1 MKSRWQIIV
10 AVLTVMVLLAGC
22 GGQPATSAPAATQ
35 APAQAA
41 TQAPTQAPTEAP
53 TQAPAKGPI
62 KIGVLAPL
70 TGTFA
75 ANGQDMVKGFQMYWE
90 EVGNKCAGREVQLFI
105 EDTAGEPDVGL
116 NKARL
121 LVEQRQVHML
131 VGVQKAN
138 VGLAVAEY
146 VKTTGTPFFIPV
158 TAADDLTQRN
168 RIPNVIRL
176 AGWSSSSTTHP
187 LGEWAATKKGYK
199 TVVTIAEDYA
209 FGHESVGGFV
219 NTFTDNGGKLL
230 AAIWHPLGNMDF
242 SPYLSQIDNYKPD
255 VVFTQESGGDAVRF
269 LKAWHDMGYDK
280 KYPLLGQQTLTD
292 QSNLRGMGDEALG
305 VITAGHFAE
314 GRDAPETKAF
324 VEKFEKRY
332 GELPSYYAADMYTAA
347 HWLDVAM
354 QKINGNVE
362 DQELLLKTVR
372 ETEIPE
378 TPMGPVKLDEY
389 GGTIFNVYLRQVEKR
404 PDGKLWNVVIETFP
418 NVSQFYKYNP
428 EEYLKQPVYSRD
440 YLGENWP

>member
-1 MKSRWQIIV
+1 MKSRWHLLIAGIMII
-10 AVLTVMVLLAGC
+10 ALLAGC
-22 GGQPATSAPAATQ
+22 GQPAAPAPAATQ
-35 APAQAA
+35 AS
-41 TQAPTQAPTEAP
+41 EANP
-53 TQAPAKGPI
+53 APAKGPI

-75 ANGQDMVKGFQMYWE
+75 ANGQDMVNGFQLYWE
-90 EVGNKCAGREVQLFI
+90 EVGNKCAGREVQLFV
-105 EDTAGEPDVGL
+105 EDTAGEPDVGM

-187 LGEWAATKKGYK
+187 LGEWAAKQGYK

-269 LKAWHDMGYDK
+269 LKAWRDLGYDK

-305 VITAGHFAE
+305 VITAGNFAE

-332 GELPSYYAADMYTAA
+332 GMLPSYYSADMYTAA
-347 HWLDVAM
+347 HWLDVAI

-362 DQELLLKTVR
+362 DSELLLKTVR

-378 TPMGPVKLDEY
+378 TAMGPVKLDEY
-389 GGTIFNVYLRQVEKR
+389 GGTIFNVYLRKVEKR
-404 PDGKLWNVVIETFP
+404 PDGRMWNVVIETFP
-418 NVSQFYKYNP
+418 NVSQFYKYTP
-428 EEYLKQPVYSRD
+428 EEFLKQPVYSRS